1 MLPRENVK
9 SSRKV
14 ALKYH
19 PDQNPS
25 EGEELKQ
32 ISHGQEAPPWFPIDI
47 CGMCSEEGRKMRRTR
62 RESILYLLSDH
73 S

>member
-1 MLPRENVK
+1 MNNNGHVGIQCYPRENVK
-9 SSRKV
+9 TSRKV

-32 ISHGQEAPPWFPIDI
+32 ISHG
-47 CGMCSEEGRKMRRTR
+47 
-62 RESILYLLSDH
+62 
-73 S
+73 